1 MTEGTTEFLPLT
13 PAEARELLR
22 IAREAIGA
30 VFGYVAPPAPRCST
44 RALLARNGAFVT
56 IRHLGE
62 LRGCVGNISPDGP
75 LHLTVATMA
84 RAAAFDD
91 PRFPPLA
98 PHEWATVDIEISRLS
113 SPRRARAEE
122 VIPGRHGLYV
132 VRGPARGLL
141 LPQVAAEH
149 RWDREEFLRETCRKA
164 GLPSDAWQDPETE
177 LLVFEA
183 QVLRERDLE
192 PEETAP

>member
-1 MTEGTTEFLPLT
+1 MTEGVAELLPLS

-30 VFGYVAPPAPRCST
+30 VFGYVAPPAPRWST
-44 RALLARNGAFVT
+44 PALLAPNGAFVT
-56 IRHLGE
+56 ISHLGE
-62 LRGCVGNISPDGP
+62 LRGCVGNIRPDCP
-75 LHLTVATMA
+75 LHLTVATVA

-98 PHEWATVDIEISRLS
+98 PHEWSTVDIEISRLS
-113 SPRRARAEE
+113 SPRRARAED

-141 LPQVAAEH
+141 LPQVAAKH
-149 RWDREEFLRETCRKA
+149 HWDREQFLRETCQKA
-164 GLPSDAWQDPETE
+164 GLPSDAWQDAAT
-177 LLVFEA
+177 
-183 QVLRERDLE
+183 
-192 PEETAP
+192 